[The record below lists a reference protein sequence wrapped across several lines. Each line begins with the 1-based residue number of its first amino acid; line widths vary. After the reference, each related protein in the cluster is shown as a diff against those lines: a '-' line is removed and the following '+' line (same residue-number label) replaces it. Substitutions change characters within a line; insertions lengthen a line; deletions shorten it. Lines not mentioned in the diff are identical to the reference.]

1 MCSQVYHGETAAPL
15 ELFEQ
20 IALRIAK
27 SNLGETTRRFSTLH
41 RASGTPDAE
50 EAADYLLQKLE
61 EYGIPHRRLR
71 FTGYMSRAVDASLEM
86 LSPQKTEFDVVPC
99 GFTKNVTNLEGEVFY
114 DALCEKERLTYQE
127 QAERFRGA
135 AGKFVLT
142 KIYCSDVVLEAAAAG
157 AIGVIG
163 MYNGPGESP
172 HYFGASNHNGAP
184 TPENRH
190 LLPQLPCVD
199 CTRAAGET
207 ILKAMEQ
214 GPVRVRM
221 SARAETGPT
230 EASIPVAFIQGTE
243 ENFVLMDGHYDC
255 HCTGMTDNGGGDA
268 ILLEL
273 TRVFHEM
280 RHLLRRSI
288 LVCWWAGHEFG
299 QYAGSTWYSDT
310 YFEQLR
316 DHCVAH
322 INIDIAGCSNAKQ
335 IRARTTRMEGQAFTE
350 GLIRK
355 YTGQEP
361 KPYIQLPHL
370 GEQSFLGR
378 EVPITIMLKYEA
390 LQSDTG
396 GNVGGG
402 NWWHSREDT
411 LDKVDLDI
419 AMQR

>member
-1 MCSQVYHGETAAPL
+1 
-15 ELFEQ
+15 
-20 IALRIAK
+20 
-27 SNLGETTRRFSTLH
+27 
-41 RASGTPDAE
+41 
-50 EAADYLLQKLE
+50 
-61 EYGIPHRRLR
+61 
-71 FTGYMSRAVDASLEM
+71 
-86 LSPQKTEFDVVPC
+86 
-99 GFTKNVTNLEGEVFY
+99 
-114 DALCEKERLTYQE
+114 
-127 QAERFRGA
+127 
-135 AGKFVLT
+135 
-142 KIYCSDVVLEAAAAG
+142 
-157 AIGVIG
+157 
-163 MYNGPGESP
+163 
-172 HYFGASNHNGAP
+172 
-184 TPENRH
+184 
-190 LLPQLPCVD
+190 
-199 CTRAAGET
+199 
-207 ILKAMEQ
+207 MEQ

-355 YTGQEP
+355 YTGRSP
-361 KPYIQLPHL
+361 NPTSNCPTWASKAFWDGKCLLLFMRSMRRSSRIQAEMWAAVIGGTAGRIRWTRWIWTLPC
-370 GEQSFLGR
+370 GTPPS
-378 EVPITIMLKYEA
+378 
-390 LQSDTG
+390 
-396 GNVGGG
+396 
-402 NWWHSREDT
+402 
-411 LDKVDLDI
+411 
-419 AMQR
+419 MQR

>member
-1 MCSQVYHGETAAPL
+1 M
-15 ELFEQ
+15 
-20 IALRIAK
+20 
-27 SNLGETTRRFSTLH
+27 
-41 RASGTPDAE
+41 
-50 EAADYLLQKLE
+50 
-61 EYGIPHRRLR
+61 
-71 FTGYMSRAVDASLEM
+71 
-86 LSPQKTEFDVVPC
+86 
-99 GFTKNVTNLEGEVFY
+99 TNLEGEVFY

-288 LVCWWAGHEFG
+288 LVCWWPATSLG
-299 QYAGSTWYSDT
+299 
-310 YFEQLR
+310 
-316 DHCVAH
+316 
-322 INIDIAGCSNAKQ
+322 NMP
-335 IRARTTRMEGQAFTE
+335 ARPGTR
-350 GLIRK
+350 I
-355 YTGQEP
+355 
-361 KPYIQLPHL
+361 
-370 GEQSFLGR
+370 
-378 EVPITIMLKYEA
+378 PIL
-390 LQSDTG
+390 S
-396 GNVGGG
+396 
-402 NWWHSREDT
+402 S
-411 LDKVDLDI
+411 
-419 AMQR
+419 